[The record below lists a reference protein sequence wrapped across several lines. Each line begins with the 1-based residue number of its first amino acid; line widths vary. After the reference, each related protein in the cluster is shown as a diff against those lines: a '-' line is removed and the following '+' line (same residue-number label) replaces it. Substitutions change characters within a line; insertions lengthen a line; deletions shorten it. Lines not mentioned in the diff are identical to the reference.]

1 MFMYGIGFFIATIL
15 IQYLFYKVKHNTPQ
29 RTNGIM
35 VGTNAIV
42 AICVLGVISHNVYF
56 FSAVIGLAMADKL
69 GRKWN
74 GVNNNYLTEGI
85 FLNNDSND
93 FSN

>member
-1 MFMYGIGFFIATIL
+1 
-15 IQYLFYKVKHNTPQ
+15 
-29 RTNGIM
+29 M

-69 GRKWN
+69 GRKMEWCK
-74 GVNNNYLTEGI
+74 
-85 FLNNDSND
+85 
-93 FSN
+93 

>member
-1 MFMYGIGFFIATIL
+1 MQQTKIRMDRDSTYL
-15 IQYLFYKVKHNTPQ
+15 VLLFYKVKHNTPQ

-69 GRKWN
+69 GRKMEWCK
-74 GVNNNYLTEGI
+74 
-85 FLNNDSND
+85 
-93 FSN
+93 